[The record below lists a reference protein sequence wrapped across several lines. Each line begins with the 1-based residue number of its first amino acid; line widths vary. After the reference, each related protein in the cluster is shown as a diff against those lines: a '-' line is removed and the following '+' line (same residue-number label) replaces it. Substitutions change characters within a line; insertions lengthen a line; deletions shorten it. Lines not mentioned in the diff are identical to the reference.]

1 MASRWRTSVSGST
14 ISDPGIR
21 PKQDHVLQLL
31 REGDTLKVTRFDRLS
46 RSELHQVTLGAD
58 LRERG
63 MGLHVIEK
71 GINTS
76 TLEAGPGPVRLAVHA
91 RRAPARTARGDTNDG
106 LASSQT
112 CGRVGRRCPESP
124 RTRPNSPSSSTTPI
138 PVNSGM
144 TRRRYSSRPR
154 GLTVRRRRDVA
165 GPASPAPRGLR
176 RPGTCCC
183 SASRRRWPDRIRRA
197 GRRPGTGRALTAR
210 RGRTGGPRSGRADGE
225 DHVGEYALS
234 VAASPRAGSCLRGRR
249 RGCLVVPPPHGGHA
263 HADPLG
269 RCPARH
275 APRRTVSGAVRSG
288 FPDQEQSATPKS
300 RRRDQGPFRLDS
312 PV

>member
-1 MASRWRTSVSGST
+1 M
-14 ISDPGIR
+14 
-21 PKQDHVLQLL
+21 
-31 REGDTLKVTRFDRLS
+31 
-46 RSELHQVTLGAD
+46 TLGAD

-63 MGLHVIEK
+63 IGLHVIEK

-76 TLEAGPGPVRLAVHA
+76 TLETGPGPVRLAVHA

-106 LASSQT
+106 LASSRT
-112 CGRVGRRCPESP
+112 CGRVGRRRP
-124 RTRPNSPSSSTTPI
+124 RITPDQAELAQQLYDSNTGELGDDAAQ
-138 PVNSGM
+138 VLLA
-144 TRRRYSSRPR
+144 TSRPR
-154 GLTVRRRRDVA
+154 DLTVRRRRDVA
-165 GPASPAPRGLR
+165 GSASPAPRGLR

-210 RGRTGGPRSGRADGE
+210 RGRTGGPRSGGADGE

-269 RCPARH
+269 SCPARH

-288 FPDQEQSATPKS
+288 FPDQEQWATPKS